1 MDESPNQRSAPR
13 IPIGYRIM
21 VVTDDAMVAY
31 INALNLSTQG
41 LLLSPPLALPVGGKC
56 GVVIFLMDSELGR
69 RVVTRGTVVRSGTGG
84 TAIQF
89 QKQLDPESY
98 EALVTLVDSLGA
110 REAGP
115 REAGPS
121 DP

>member
-1 MDESPNQRSAPR
+1 MDESLNQRGAPR

-21 VVTDDAMVAY
+21 VVTDDEMVAY
-31 INALNLSTQG
+31 IHALNLSTDG

-69 RVVTRGTVVRSGTGG
+69 RVVTRGTVVRSDPGG
-84 TAIQF
+84 TAIHF
-89 QKQLDPESY
+89 QKKLDKDSY
-98 EALVTLVDSLGA
+98 AALVALVDSLDSA
-110 REAGP
+110 T
-115 REAGPS
+115 